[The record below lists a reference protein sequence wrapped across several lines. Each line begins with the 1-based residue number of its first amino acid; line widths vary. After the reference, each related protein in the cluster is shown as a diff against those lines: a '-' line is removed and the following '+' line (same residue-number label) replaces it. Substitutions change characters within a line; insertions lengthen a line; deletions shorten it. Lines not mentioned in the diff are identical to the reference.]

1 MASIEDE
8 LDEYWPSFGGADT
21 DFWKHEWEK
30 HGTCAGPF
38 IEGELAFFKE
48 TLQMAEQSDLLNA
61 LLAAGIKPSD
71 SDEYS
76 PEDIVEALADGL
88 GVTPAIHCSGATGI
102 GTQLSEVWICVDT
115 DLAFMECPS
124 IVKTT
129 CTGDIAIPPVPSRV
143 VAT

>member
-1 MASIEDE
+1 
-8 LDEYWPSFGGADT
+8 
-21 DFWKHEWEK
+21 
-30 HGTCAGPF
+30 
-38 IEGELAFFKE
+38 
-48 TLQMAEQSDLLNA
+48 MAEQSDLLNA

-143 VAT
+143 SSFVETPFLEHRRATSSSSPSRGRTARSSLPTV